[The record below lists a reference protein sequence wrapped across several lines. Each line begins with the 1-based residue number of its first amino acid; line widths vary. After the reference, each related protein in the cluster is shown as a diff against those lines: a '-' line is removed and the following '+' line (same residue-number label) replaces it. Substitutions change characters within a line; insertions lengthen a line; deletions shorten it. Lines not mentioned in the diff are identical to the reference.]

1 MATKAKGHFKQTN
14 RFEKS
19 LGSRK
24 SATLEKPMS
33 LMKTAAAAGFA
44 AVALAAAPAFA
55 GECPAGQVASNVL
68 ADAPTMPSRVTDDV
82 IASIDLGQGYNIPGR
97 NLRMRRLVVQPGG
110 VVPLHSHGERP
121 ANIYV
126 VDGQITEYR
135 STCAVGVNHR
145 EGDVVAEQG
154 DVSHWWR
161 NNTRRP
167 AILISADIPPPA
179 GNAQGGM

>member
-1 MATKAKGHFKQTN
+1 MN
-14 RFEKS
+14 P
-19 LGSRK
+19 L
-24 SATLEKPMS
+24 
-33 LMKTAAAAGFA
+33 KTAAAACFA
-44 AVALAAAPAFA
+44 VIALSAAPAFA
-55 GECPAGQVASNVL
+55 GECPADQL
-68 ADAPTMPSRVTDDV
+68 ATNALVDAPTAPDRVTDDV
-82 IASIDLGQGYNIPGR
+82 IASIDLSGRYGIPGR

-126 VDGQITEYR
+126 VSGQITEYR
-135 STCAVGVNHR
+135 SSCAVGVNHR

-154 DVSHWWR
+154 EISHWWR

-179 GNAQGGM
+179 GEAQGGM

>member
-1 MATKAKGHFKQTN
+1 MN
-14 RFEKS
+14 
-19 LGSRK
+19 L
-24 SATLEKPMS
+24 L
-33 LMKTAAAAGFA
+33 KTAAAACFA
-44 AVALAAAPAFA
+44 ATALTAAPAFA
-55 GECPAGQVASNVL
+55 GECPVDQVAQNAL
-68 ADAPTMPSRVTDDV
+68 EQAPTMPSNVTDDV
-82 IASIDLGQGYNIPGR
+82 IASIDLSDRYGIPGR

-126 VDGQITEYR
+126 VSGQITEYR
-135 STCAVGVNHR
+135 TTCAVGVNHR

-167 AILISADIPPPA
+167 AVLISADIPPPA
-179 GNAQGGM
+179 GSAQGGM

>member
-1 MATKAKGHFKQTN
+1 MTP
-14 RFEKS
+14 
-19 LGSRK
+19 L
-24 SATLEKPMS
+24 
-33 LMKTAAAAGFA
+33 KTAAAACFA
-44 AVALAAAPAFA
+44 VFALSAAPAFA
-55 GECPAGQVASNVL
+55 GECPVDQVAANAL
-68 ADAPTMPSRVTDDV
+68 ENAPTAPSNVTDDV
-82 IASIDLGQGYNIPGR
+82 IASIDLGDRYNIPGR

-126 VDGQITEYR
+126 VSGQVTEYR

-154 DVSHWWR
+154 EVSHWWR

-167 AILISADIPPPA
+167 AVLISADIPPPA
-179 GNAQGGM
+179 GSAQGGM